1 MTDYR
6 VSKTIVLKSPTPD
19 DAPALFELVDADRQT
34 LRQWLPWADDTET
47 VADEAAFLRV
57 CQRHMVSGELWL
69 AVIWVNNRPAGM
81 IDLHN
86 IHDGQAE
93 VGYWLGNVFQGRG
106 IMTQCLKTVEQI
118 GFAVLH
124 LRKLFLLAASANFAS
139 QGVAKRRHFQVEGR
153 LRQQIP
159 DNHDG
164 YRDAVLFAK
173 LASD

>member
-1 MTDYR
+1 MADYR

-19 DAPALFELVDADRQT
+19 DAPGLFDLVDADRQT
-34 LRQWLPWADDTET
+34 LRRWLSWADDTEA

-57 CQRHMVSGELWL
+57 CQRQMAHGELWL
-69 AVIWVNNRPAGM
+69 AVIWVDNRPAGM

-93 VGYWLGNVFQGRG
+93 VGYWLGRAFQGRG
-106 IMTQCLKTVEQI
+106 VMTQCLKTVEQI
-118 GFAVLH
+118 GFTTLH
-124 LRKLFLLAASANFAS
+124 LHKLFLLAASGNFAS

-159 DNHDG
+159 DTHGG
-164 YRDAVLFAK
+164 YWDAVLFAK